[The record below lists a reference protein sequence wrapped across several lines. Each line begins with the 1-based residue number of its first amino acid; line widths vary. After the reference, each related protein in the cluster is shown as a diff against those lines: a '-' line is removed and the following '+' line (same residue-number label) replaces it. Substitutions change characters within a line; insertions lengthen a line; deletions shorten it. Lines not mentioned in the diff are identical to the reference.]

1 MTLGRRVNAY
11 RVAAA
16 ALASFCYVRS
26 AEAQNPP
33 SVHPP
38 WSGSAPPPPPPD
50 PEPAPAPAPSP
61 AAETAPAP
69 APAPAAPAA
78 EEASSGVTGNIRL
91 DVDYWGPQLAVTAN
105 HPLSG
110 AFQYTHTIGWMPA
123 SSPARDGSQ
132 LGSALTYNAGINL
145 TVGPL
150 VVSPQLGFSWDAS
163 GQNTQSMSLS
173 PQLYLTYDRGKA
185 YAELWLWY
193 AFNEMFAPGVQDWF
207 YLRALA
213 MYRVSSRVAV
223 GPEIEFD
230 MPTTPSGGNNPRLKR
245 MPMGVVTQVDIG
257 AHMNLLLF
265 AAYDVAHANDNEGIT
280 GRLSWWYSW

>member
-1 MTLGRRVNAY
+1 MRDRTHHL
-11 RVAAA
+11 AAA
-16 ALASFCYVRS
+16 ALASFCYARS

-38 WSGSAPPPPPPD
+38 WSGSAPPPPPPPD
-50 PEPAPAPAPSP
+50 PPAAPAATP
-61 AAETAPAP
+61 E
-69 APAPAAPAA
+69 APAAPAA
-78 EEASSGVTGNIRL
+78 EEPSSEVTGNVRL

-105 HPLSG
+105 HPLGG
-110 AFQYTHTIGWMPA
+110 AFQYTHTVGWMPA
-123 SSPARDGSQ
+123 SSPARDGSL
-132 LGSALTYNAGINL
+132 LGSSLTYNAGINW

-193 AFNEMFAPGVQDWF
+193 AFNEVFAPGVQDWL
-207 YLRALA
+207 YVRALA

-230 MPTTPSGGNNPRLKR
+230 MPTTQSGNSNPALNR
-245 MPMGVVTQVDIG
+245 MPAGVVTPVDIG
-257 AHMNLLLF
+257 AHMNVLLF
-265 AAYDVAHANDNEGIT
+265 AAYDLAHANDNDGIT

>member
-1 MTLGRRVNAY
+1 MRDRTHHI
-11 RVAAA
+11 AAA
-16 ALASFCYVRS
+16 ALAGFCHARS
-26 AEAQNPP
+26 AEAQTSP
-33 SVHPP
+33 SLHPP
-38 WSGSAPPPPPPD
+38 WIGSAPPPRPAD
-50 PEPAPAPAPSP
+50 PQATATAPETPAPTPAPSTG
-61 AAETAPAP
+61 E
-69 APAPAAPAA
+69 
-78 EEASSGVTGNIRL
+78 VTGSIRL

-105 HPLSG
+105 HPLG
-110 AFQYTHTIGWMPA
+110 NAFEFSHRIAVMPA
-123 SSPARDGSQ
+123 SPPAREGSL
-132 LGSALTYNAGINL
+132 LGSSLTYNAGINW

-163 GQNTQSMSLS
+163 GQNTGSMSLS

-223 GPEIEFD
+223 GPEVEFD
-230 MPTTPSGGNNPRLKR
+230 MPTTQSGNSTPALNR
-245 MPMGVVTQVDIG
+245 MPTGVVTQVDIG

-265 AAYDVAHANDNEGIT
+265 AAYDLAHASDNDGFT